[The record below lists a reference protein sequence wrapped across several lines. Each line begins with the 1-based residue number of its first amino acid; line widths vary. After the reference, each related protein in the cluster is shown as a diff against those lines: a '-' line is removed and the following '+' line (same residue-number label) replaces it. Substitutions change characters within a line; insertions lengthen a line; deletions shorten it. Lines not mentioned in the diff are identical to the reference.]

1 MTRASSIVERYSALL
16 EKSTKHINPTPS
28 NGVGNPYH
36 GKDGKFSAP
45 SKAAVASK
53 RTNALKANSQFRVK
67 VDGWKDNERA
77 GGKTAKIK
85 PANSP
90 AGPQICGRAARK
102 KGLDIRCHDGKV
114 MAGQSKLKAAA
125 DKRRKDKK

>member
-1 MTRASSIVERYSALL
+1 MTRASSIVERYQELV
-16 EKSTKHINPTPS
+16 EKSTKHINPVPS

-36 GKDGKFSAP
+36 GKGGKFVSAD
-45 SKAAVASK
+45 KAVTASK
-53 RTNALKANSQFRVK
+53 RTNALKAGSQQRVK
-67 VDGWKDNERA
+67 VDGWKDNERM

-85 PANSP
+85 PTKSP

-114 MAGQSKLKAAA
+114 MAGHAKLKAAA
-125 DKRRKDKK
+125 DSKRKKK